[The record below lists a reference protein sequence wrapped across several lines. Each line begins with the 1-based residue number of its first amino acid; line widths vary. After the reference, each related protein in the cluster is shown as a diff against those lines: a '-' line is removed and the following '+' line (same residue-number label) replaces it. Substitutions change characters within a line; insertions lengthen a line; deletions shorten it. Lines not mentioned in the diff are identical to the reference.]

1 MAKVEGNTAVTIN
14 DGHLGADV
22 FGGGEGTLK
31 NDGTVS
37 MSADVSGETYV
48 TINGG
53 EFAVAYDNSKPQPYP
68 FKEHYNIY
76 GGGNIASQVGETHV
90 YVTKGMVSNAS
101 DGSDSFLDNS
111 RIDRNEAGMA
121 QAYYHEGQM
130 YFCIF
135 GGGYG
140 KNTSVTGDTWV
151 DFNITGMTDI
161 NSTAIED
168 DLLEYQSYLDVIGG
182 GFNGTVGGNT
192 NVHVG
197 GNAMCRNVYGGGLYA
212 TIGNKGRGE
221 TGKTNVHIT
230 GGNID
235 NVYGGG
241 VMGDIMTSTNVN
253 IGLKSALDFDTHNYT
268 ANNDHITI
276 LMSVYGAN
284 DVSGHVP
291 QANITHNGGTVDQN
305 IYGAGN
311 GDYTGYYTPNLCA
324 YADGENDNY
333 FIVTHAGDDANSGPT
348 YKGRPQ
354 TDNVNITMG
363 GNSAEDKAVVL
374 GQVFGG
380 GNSCTVGHW
389 KTDLSSK
396 YDGDPHQW
404 RNDPDFFEGGGTLNI
419 TLNSHVAIGQDN
431 ENVSSEYQNADGEN
445 VSGLYMGASGSVL
458 ATQSDAANY
467 HHYYDSS
474 AQAYKAGFSSTDG
487 EDAFKA
493 YLNNILIW
501 SDNVNLTITGT
512 DIWLANFVGGGFRG
526 SMKRKEATNFSWTLP
541 AGVTVGN
548 CIVGGAYNADVKYVN
563 DPLDLHYAGGLLQN
577 NGTTFAD
584 VVLNLSNNMNGGEKA
599 RVFGGCFTSGTV
611 NNTQIDYYAT
621 GAYDV
626 YGGGALANLTG
637 NSVVN
642 LLGGN
647 LTNAYG
653 GGLGRMADA
662 EHDIPA
668 VAALVGG
675 DATVTLNGAT
685 ADNIFGCNNINGAP
699 QGTVTVTTISGTVNH
714 NVYGG
719 GNQAAASVSP
729 IVNIKGGTIT
739 ENVYGGGYGATAVI
753 TGSPVVTVAGGTV
766 IQDVYGGGSLA
777 NTEGSTTITV
787 SGGEVARDV
796 YGGGALANVTGNT
809 IVDLT
814 GGSIGSAYGGGLGSA
829 EVAAY
834 VNGNATVTL
843 GNAGGT
849 AASKV
854 TGSIFGANNVNG
866 TPKGHVKVHVLH
878 TASRDQAN
886 RNTAG
891 TPESFDV
898 LAVYGGGNKAA
909 YEPTGAETAVTP
921 ADPKKYTKPDHY
933 AEVLIENCDNSI
945 AYVYGGGNAAP
956 VPATEVK
963 IHGANAIDYAFAGG
977 NGQNQGGGSGD
988 NPGADVG
995 YLGYYST
1002 GGATEYGAG
1011 TSHIWIYG
1019 GTVNNVF
1026 GGSNTLGYIRKH
1038 AYVDIPEFDG
1048 GACLLE
1054 VGNVHAGGNKAE
1066 MFCGGSMTLACS
1078 EGVNTIF
1085 AGSNSADI
1093 YGDIE
1098 LNINSGTY
1106 SNIFGGNNTSG
1117 NVHGSIT
1124 INIDETG
1131 CWPVMI
1137 GNLYGCGN
1145 QAAYSVYGY
1154 NTDQD
1159 KTPRTKEQYAALTD
1173 QEKEDIKNAHGIA
1186 IPYKDPVI
1194 NVVSC
1199 TRIDHIFGG
1208 GKGTTATVYGNPTVN
1223 INTING
1229 RWAGKTLTPAFVLND
1244 DSQREDNTAEIT
1256 IPDEPGTI
1264 GSIYGGGDAAPVVG
1278 NTRVNIGTEATAK
1291 HISGSDEMKKEAQ
1304 PVTVT
1309 ILGNVFGGSKGLSD
1323 NSAAGRVT
1331 GTTKVVI
1338 GK

>member
-1 MAKVEGNTAVTIN
+1 MNNRLHHVIYILLLLLGAATPALAQTIKGNVYGGGEMAKVEGNTAVTIN
-14 DGHLGADV
+14 DGHLGADI
-22 FGGGEGTLK
+22 FGGGEGKL
-31 NDGTVS
+31 NDDSTVS

-48 TINGG
+48 AINGG
-53 EFAVAYDNSKPQPYP
+53 EFAVAYDGLN
-68 FKEHYNIY
+68 FKQHYNIY

-101 DGSDSFLDNS
+101 DGSESFLDN
-111 RIDRNEAGMA
+111 DRFESGEAGMA

-151 DFNITGMTDI
+151 DFNIGDGTGIKDI
-161 NSTAIED
+161 TETNIED
-168 DLLEYQSYLDVIGG
+168 DLLAYQSYLDVIGG

-221 TGKTNVHIT
+221 TGETNVHIT

-253 IGLKSALDFDTHNYT
+253 IGLKEASLSFDNRSHNKD
-268 ANNDHITI
+268 NRKITI
-276 LMSVYGAN
+276 LMSVYGGN

-311 GDYTGYYTPNLCA
+311 GDYTGYYTPNLCD

-333 FIVTHAGDDANSGPT
+333 YEVDHSAEGGPKGNT

-354 TDNVNITMG
+354 TEDVNITMG
-363 GNSAEDKAVVL
+363 GNSNTDKAIVL

-380 GNSCTVGHW
+380 GNSCTIGKW
-389 KTDLSSK
+389 QEISPTDK
-396 YDGDPHQW
+396 HQGDPHKW
-404 RNDPDFFEGGGTLNI
+404 RNDPTYFLGGGQLNI
-419 TLNSHVAIGQDN
+419 TLNSHVAIGRTNAVLAALDKEKPSEKEILDAYTN
-431 ENVSSEYQNADGEN
+431 ESGEN
-445 VSGLYMGASGSVL
+445 VSGLFMGASGSVL

-474 AQAYKAGFSSTDG
+474 AHAYKPGFSSTDG
-487 EDAFKA
+487 EDSFKA

-501 SDNVNLTITGT
+501 SDNVNLTFGDDAE

-548 CIVGGAYNADVKYVN
+548 CIVGGAYNADV
-563 DPLDLHYAGGLLQN
+563 HYTDASANLQYQGGLLQN
-577 NGTTFAD
+577 DGKTFAD
-584 VVLNLSNNMNGGEKA
+584 VLLTLSNNMDGGEA
-599 RVFGGCFTSGTV
+599 AGVFGGCYSSGTV
-611 NNTQIDYYAT
+611 RNTQIDYRAT
-621 GAYDV
+621 NAHSV
-626 YGGGALANLTG
+626 YGGGALANITG

-642 LLGGN
+642 LLGGS

-668 VAALVGG
+668 VAALVEG
-675 DATVTLNGAT
+675 DATTTLTG
-685 ADNIFGCNNINGAP
+685 
-699 QGTVTVTTISGTVNH
+699 S
-714 NVYGG
+714 
-719 GNQAAASVSP
+719 
-729 IVNIKGGTIT
+729 IVN
-739 ENVYGGGYGATAVI
+739 
-753 TGSPVVTVAGGTV
+753 
-766 IQDVYGGGSLA
+766 
-777 NTEGSTTITV
+777 
-787 SGGEVARDV
+787 
-796 YGGGALANVTGNT
+796 
-809 IVDLT
+809 
-814 GGSIGSAYGGGLGSA
+814 
-829 EVAAY
+829 
-834 VNGNATVTL
+834 
-843 GNAGGT
+843 
-849 AASKV
+849 
-854 TGSIFGANNVNG
+854 GSIFGANNVNG
-866 TPKGHVKVHVLH
+866 TPQGHVKVHVLK
-878 TASRDQAN
+878 TTPRDGQ
-886 RNTAG
+886 G
-891 TPESFDV
+891 DDEYDV
-898 LAVYGGGNKAA
+898 PAVYGGGNQAA
-909 YEPTGAETAVTP
+909 YIPSEATFTANKGFT
-921 ADPKKYTKPDHY
+921 
-933 AEVLIENCDNSI
+933 EVLIENCDNSI

-956 VPATEVK
+956 VPATEVN

-977 NGQNQGGGSGD
+977 NGQTEGQGAGE

-1002 GGATEYGAG
+1002 GDATEYGAG

-1026 GGSNTLGYIRKH
+1026 GGSNTLGYIRTH

-1048 GACLLE
+1048 GSCLLE

-1078 EGVNTIF
+1078 EGVNTIY

-1145 QAAYSVYGY
+1145 KAAYSVYGY
-1154 NTDQD
+1154 NTDQK
-1159 KTPRTKEQYAALTD
+1159 KTPRTKEQYAALTE

-1194 NVVSC
+1194 NVVSF

-1208 GKGTTATVYGNPTVN
+1208 GKGSSATVYGNPTLN
-1223 INTING
+1223 INTIKG
-1229 RWAGKTLTPAFVLND
+1229 KFAGKTLTPAFVLKD
-1244 DSQREDNTAEIT
+1244 DSQRKDNTAEIT

-1278 NTRVNIGTEATAK
+1278 NTRVNIGTKATAN
-1291 HISGSDEMKKEAQ
+1291 HISGSDTTTDHD
-1304 PVTVT
+1304 VSVV
-1309 ILGNVFGGSKGLSD
+1309 ILGNVFGGSKGDKD
-1323 NSAAGRVT
+1323 NPAAGRVT

-1338 GK
+1338 GDEK